1 MYIIG
6 ITGGT
11 GAGKTSAL
19 RVLDRLGALIVDC
32 DAVYHELL
40 ADDESLK
47 SELGSEFAGVL
58 IDGVID
64 RKRLGDIVFSD
75 PQALQRLNAITH
87 RYIGLEIERRLTHW
101 DRHGGMVAAI
111 DAIALIE
118 SGRGKTCDVVVGIIA
133 PEDMRLSRIMKR
145 DKITREQALLRIRA
159 QKPDSFFR
167 ENCDYILENGYDT
180 ANKFE
185 NECRDYFEVLL
196 GGLTN
201 AG

>member
-19 RVLDRLGALIVDC
+19 RVLDCLGALIVDC

-40 ADDESLK
+40 AGDEGLK
-47 SELGSEFAGVL
+47 SDLEARFPGVL
-58 IDGVID
+58 KDGVVD
-64 RKRLGDIVFSD
+64 RKSLGGIVFSD
-75 PQALQRLNAITH
+75 PQALQDLNAVTH
-87 RYIGLEIERRLTHW
+87 KYIGLEIERRLAHW
-101 DRHGGMVAAI
+101 ERHGGMVAAI

-118 SGRGKTCDVVVGIIA
+118 SGRAETCDVVVGVIA
-133 PEDMRLSRIMKR
+133 PEDMRLSRIINR
-145 DKITREQALLRIRA
+145 DKITREQALQRIMA

-167 ENCDYILENGYDT
+167 ENCDYILENGYGS
-180 ANKFE
+180 AKEFE
-185 NECRDYFEVLL
+185 EECMDYFEVLL